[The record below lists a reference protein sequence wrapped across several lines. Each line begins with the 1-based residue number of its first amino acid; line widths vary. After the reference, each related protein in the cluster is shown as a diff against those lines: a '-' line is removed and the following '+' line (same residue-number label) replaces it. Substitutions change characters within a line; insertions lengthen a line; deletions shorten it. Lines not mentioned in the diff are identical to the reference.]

1 MIKKTLFAI
10 YAALMAVMAAATIVG
25 AAAGQQTARAAV
37 YGSWWFCLLWA
48 GGVVAAVAWYWR
60 RGPRRASAVVLHA
73 AFAVILLGA
82 LVTHLTGRSGT
93 VRLRRGVPASEYV
106 AEGGSRERLP
116 FTLRLDTFVVSY
128 HAGQASPLDY
138 RSEITVAT
146 PSGGRERHVVAMN
159 RIYSG
164 HGTRLCQG
172 SFAEDGEV
180 SVLLVNRDTWGIGI
194 TYLGYALLL
203 VGLLWSLADPRGRF
217 RGLLRRPAA
226 VLALLTVCGAATA
239 QRTLTADAAEE
250 MGRAFIVHNGRV
262 CPVQTFALDFTRKM
276 TGSSTY
282 RGLSACQVLAGVMLY
297 PSDWLNEPFMRLRG
311 GELRRKLGVGK
322 MVAPGQLL
330 GSGYVLGPM
339 LSDARA
345 GKLGKLGGQVL
356 DADDRLMLLMQV
368 ARGELLRLFPYPDG
382 HGGPVVWRAPSEAQ
396 PKGMPAEQAAY
407 VRDILPLAARLAAE
421 GRHAEAKD
429 VFARLRRYQAT
440 YGAGTLPSVAQVRA
454 ERGWNAVPWATV
466 LFVATLSLGALSALW
481 LARGRR
487 LVPFRAALAASW
499 VVLSAA
505 LAMRWVAQGSV
516 PMGNGYETML
526 LLAWLVMLLALC
538 GGRRARALTPLGLLS
553 AGLMLLVSHLGQMDP
568 AITPRMPVL
577 NSPLLALHV
586 SVVMLGYA
594 LLTVTMALS
603 VAWMVMPLACRGRA
617 REARARLKPLSELFL
632 WPAVAALAAGIFL
645 GAVWAN
651 VSWGSYWSWDPKETW
666 ALITLMAYAVPLHQG
681 TVRALSTD
689 RGYHTYVLLAFGC
702 LVVTYFGVNYLMPGM
717 HSYA

>member
-10 YAALMAVMAAATIVG
+10 YAALMAVMAAATVVG
-25 AAAGQQTARAAV
+25 AAAGQQAARSSV

-48 GGVVAAVAWYWR
+48 AGVAAGVAWYWR
-60 RGPRRASAVVLHA
+60 RGPRRASAVLLHA

-93 VRLRRGVPASEYV
+93 VRLRRGVPVGEYV
-106 AEGGSRERLP
+106 AEGGGRERLP
-116 FTLRLDTFVVSY
+116 FTLRLDTFAVAY

-146 PSGGRERHVVAMN
+146 PSGRRERHVVAMN

-180 SVLLVNRDTWGIGI
+180 SVLLVSRDAWGIGI
-194 TYLGYALLL
+194 TYAGYALLL

-226 VLALLTVCGAATA
+226 VVALLAVCAAAGA
-239 QRTLTADAAEE
+239 QRTLTAGAAEE

-276 TGSSTY
+276 TGSSSY

-297 PSDWLNEPFMRLRG
+297 PSEWLDEPFMRLRG
-311 GELRRKLGVGK
+311 GELRRKLGVGR

-339 LSDARA
+339 LADARA
-345 GKLGKLGGQVL
+345 GKLGKLGEQVL

-368 ARGELLRLFPYPDG
+368 ARGEALRLFPYPGG
-382 HGGPVVWRAPSEAQ
+382 HGGPVAWRAPSEAQ
-396 PKGMPAEQAAY
+396 PKGMPAGQAAY
-407 VRDILPLAARLAAE
+407 VRGILPLAARLAAQ
-421 GRHAEAKD
+421 GREAEAKD
-429 VFARLRRYQAT
+429 VFTRLRRYQAT
-440 YGAGTLPSVAQVRA
+440 YGAGTLPTVAQVRA

-466 LFVATLSLGALSALW
+466 LFAAMLPLGALCALW

-487 LVPFRAALAASW
+487 TTLFRAALAASW
-499 VVLSAA
+499 LVLSAA

-538 GGRRARALTPLGLLS
+538 GSRRAAELTPLGLLS

-603 VAWMVMPLACRGRA
+603 VAWMAMPLCGRSLS

-681 TVRALSTD
+681 SVRALSTD
-689 RGYHTYVLLAFGC
+689 RGYHAYVLLAFGC